1 MAIKMVLSTLRH
13 VFGQLVKVY
22 DESEF
27 FRNMVASFVLSFGFI
42 VIGAFAARIGAVGYA
57 ILCLFLAQY
66 ITTLMLIE
74 GLYEDLKHGCSRRGD
89 AE

>member
-1 MAIKMVLSTLRH
+1 MVSNLGSRLKH

-22 DESEF
+22 EESEF
-27 FRNMVASFVLSFGFI
+27 FRNMVTSFVLSFGFI
-42 VIGAFAARIGAVGYA
+42 VIGAFAVKVNAIGYA

-74 GLYEDLKHGCSRRGD
+74 GLYEDLKHSCSK
-89 AE
+89 